1 MKNSNQ
7 IIVSLLF
14 VVGIAFSTHYFFIGQ
29 MKNQNS
35 DSDRGLASFGERNSS
50 GQIKWEQ
57 NVAQEISSDLENQ
70 NQLQKPTL
78 MGWQDK
84 LVYEFLRGKYN
95 VEIKQ
100 GSIEKLTLQDQ
111 ESGIELNVDQFM
123 KSYGAQLKKF
133 TKYELRKI
141 DDQNEQVELFDQSG
155 QASGI
160 ISFTK
165 NDQGLVT
172 EIKIQ

>member
-1 MKNSNQ
+1 MKNSKQ

-29 MKNQNS
+29 METQNS

-50 GQIKWEQ
+50 GQNKWEQ
-57 NVAQEISSDLENQ
+57 NVANEISSDLENK

-100 GSIEKLTLQDQ
+100 GFIEKLTLQDQ

-123 KSYGAQLKKF
+123 KAYGSQLKNF
-133 TKYELRKI
+133 TKYQVKKI
-141 DDQNEQVELFDQSG
+141 DDLNEQAELFDQSG
-155 QASGI
+155 QASGV